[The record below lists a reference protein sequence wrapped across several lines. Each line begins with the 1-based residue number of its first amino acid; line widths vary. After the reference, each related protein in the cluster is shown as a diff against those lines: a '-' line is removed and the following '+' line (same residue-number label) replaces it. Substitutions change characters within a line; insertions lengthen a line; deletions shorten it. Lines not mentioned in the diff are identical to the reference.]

1 MIPKI
6 IHYCW
11 LSNDPIPA
19 DLLKYID
26 TWKEKLPDY
35 KIMKWDFSVFEKS
48 SSAWVSQAFDNKK
61 YAFAAD
67 FIRLY
72 AVYHYGGIY
81 LDSDVEVLKSFDPYL
96 QLPTMIGWQYNKD
109 GLEVAAFGAEKE
121 QAWIGDCLD
130 YYKDRTFVKS
140 DGSFDQKTLPLIV
153 EDVLKSHHYQ
163 LIDVHNIQEAEEV
176 KGEKDIPVFTTDYF
190 REHGLHTSLC
200 SIMDFPHSQIYPQNG
215 TTHWWSQA
223 KKIRIENI
231 CSYTQ
236 VMTCK
241 KSHRFFPD
249 ILS

>member
-140 DGSFDQKTLPLIV
+140 DGSFDQNTLPLIV

-190 REHGLHTSLC
+190 SPKSAEGVITLTENTVSIHHFAASWTS
-200 SIMDFPHSQIYPQNG
+200 P
-215 TTHWWSQA
+215 T
-223 KKIRIENI
+223 
-231 CSYTQ
+231 
-236 VMTCK
+236 
-241 KSHRFFPD
+241 HRFIRKMVLLIGGPKLKRFASR
-249 ILS
+249 IYALIHKS